1 MKIRA
6 FIKQKRY
13 FILKNYKLIN
23 FIISKDLNKRLFISF
38 FIIGI
43 MAVIYTIFW
52 HSMAVYLESSIDD
65 WRSYKT
71 DQGVESSYS
80 TIEVAGFPLN
90 FYIRIN
96 NPRLQG
102 PLAAIGNYGIKKW
115 IWEGNHLIVKLRPWN
130 FNLIKLDLSGSN
142 RFLLKGK
149 NVVYDFA
156 SETKLINI
164 DSEMS
169 QGAWPKKIMIRLEGM
184 KMSEQISKSDISIKS
199 AFFST
204 QILLSE
210 DKRGSVTKKNPNRIL
225 QVRLE
230 DLYLSRK
237 LRWLADNYIKK
248 VSIKLNILENLDPSL
263 SMKNVKKWRDTG
275 GIIDINLFEAVFG
288 DLKTYAS
295 GTLALD
301 QDLQPLLA
309 MTAKFEG
316 IVPLIDKLTVLG
328 HIRTN
333 TAMLAK
339 IIFGGL
345 SGRLGNE
352 QSSIGLPLTIQNR
365 KLSVGPISL
374 FTLPFINWGNGG

>member
-6 FIKQKRY
+6 FVKQKRY

-23 FIISKDLNKRLFISF
+23 FIISKNLNKRLFISF

-52 HSMAVYLESSIDD
+52 HSMAVYLKSSIDD

-80 TIEVAGFPLN
+80 TIEITGFPLN

-96 NPRLQG
+96 NPRLQA
-102 PLAAIGNYGIKKW
+102 PLAAIGNYEIKKW
-115 IWEGNHLIVKLRPWN
+115 IWEGHHLIVKLTPWN
-130 FNLIKLDLSGSN
+130 FNIIKLDLSGSN

-149 NVVYDFA
+149 NVIYDFA

-169 QGAWPKKIMIRLEGM
+169 QDGWPKNIMVRLEGV
-184 KMSEQISKSDISIKS
+184 KILEQTSKLDVSIRS
-199 AFFST
+199 AFFNT
-204 QILLSE
+204 QTLLNE
-210 DKRGSVTKKNPNRIL
+210 DNRGSAKKKNPNRVL

-230 DLYLSRK
+230 DLYLPK
-237 LRWLADNYIKK
+237 ELRWPADSYVKK
-248 VSIKLNILENLDPSL
+248 LSMKLNIFENLGL
-263 SMKNVKKWRDTG
+263 ILNEKNLKKWRDTG
-275 GIIDINLFEAVFG
+275 GIIDINLFEAIFG

-316 IVPLIDKLTVLG
+316 IVSLIDKLVVLG
-328 HIRTN
+328 YLRTN

-374 FTLPFINWGNGG
+374 FTVPFINWGNGG

>member
-1 MKIRA
+1 MK
-6 FIKQKRY
+6 FY
-13 FILKNYKLIN
+13 FGENS
-23 FIISKDLNKRLFISF
+23 IISRNLNKRLFISA

-52 HSMAVYLESSIDD
+52 HSMAVYLENSIDD

-80 TIEVAGFPLN
+80 SIEVVGFPLN
-90 FYIRIN
+90 FNIRIN
-96 NPRLQG
+96 NPRLQA
-102 PLAAIGNYGIKKW
+102 PLTAIGDYKIKKW
-115 IWEGNHLIVKLRPWN
+115 IWEGDHLIVKLRPWN
-130 FNLIKLDLSGSN
+130 FNIIKFDLSGSN

-149 NVVYDFA
+149 NVIYDFVG
-156 SETKLINI
+156 ETKLINI
-164 DSEMS
+164 DSETS
-169 QGAWPKKIMIRLEGM
+169 QSAWPKKLTIRLEGM
-184 KMSEQISKSDISIKS
+184 ELSEQTSKLDISIKS

-204 QILLSE
+204 QILLNE
-210 DKRGSVTKKNPNRIL
+210 NKRNSIKKKNPDRVL
-225 QVRLE
+225 RVRLK
-230 DLYLSRK
+230 DLYSSK
-237 LRWLADNYIKK
+237 QPRWLADSYIKK
-248 VSIKLNILENLDPSL
+248 VSMKLNIFETLDPSL
-263 SMKNVKKWRDTG
+263 SMKHLKKWRDTG

-288 DLKTYAS
+288 DLKTNAS

-316 IVPLIDKLTVLG
+316 VVPLIDKLMELG

-339 IIFGGL
+339 IIFGGF
-345 SGRLGNE
+345 SERLGNE
-352 QSSIGLPLTIQNR
+352 RSSIDLPLTIQNR

-374 FTLPFINWGNGG
+374 FTVPFINWTNAR